1 MMNPTLITR
10 RRLLIAMALSP
21 LLWQMRGA
29 QAADVDPQRVVA
41 LEWLPAELLLALG
54 VTPYGVADIPNY
66 RLWVNEPALPD
77 SVIDVG
83 LRTEPNLELLTQM
96 KPSFIVWSAG
106 YGPSPEKLA
115 RIAPG
120 RGFTFSDGKRPL
132 AMAQRSL
139 LEMADLLGK
148 TQQAKR
154 HLAEFDALM
163 ESLRPRF
170 AGRRRSSAAD
180 DLSARSP
187 PRAGVWRKLPVP
199 GRCLIASVLK
209 TPGTAKRHSGEA
221 LALASTGWR
230 HLTKPMSSVSTM
242 AMSEIWLNCW
252 RRRSGR
258 RCPSCARA
266 ASSAFRRSGSTAR
279 RCQRC
284 ILPACWLMPRES
296 GMNTRLSPLA
306 IILLAGLLG
315 VAFALSIV
323 NLNVA
328 LPYAQWRQALWQ
340 PDVDDIAQMLF
351 HYSLLPRLAVALL
364 VGAGLGLV
372 GVLFQQVLRNPLA
385 EPTTL
390 GVATGA
396 QLGITVTTLWAI
408 PGVLA
413 SQFAALA
420 GACLV
425 GALVFGVSWGKRLSP
440 VTLILAGLVVS
451 LYCGALN
458 QLMVIFHH
466 DQLQSMFL
474 WSTGTL
480 TQTDWS
486 VAQRLWPQLLGGA
499 ILTLLLL
506 RPLTLMGLDDGV
518 ARNLG
523 LALSL
528 ARLGALTLA
537 IVISA
542 LLVNAVGIIG
552 FIGLFAPLLAKM
564 LGARRLLARLL
575 LAALIGALLL
585 WLSDQVILWL
595 SRVWR
600 EVSTGSVTALIGA
613 PLLLWLLP
621 RLRSIS
627 APVMNGGDNVQP
639 ERYHVQWFVLAGVA
653 LLLLAVSVAL
663 AFGRD
668 AHGWLW
674 AHGDLL
680 EQLLP
685 WRWPRVLSAL
695 FAGVMLAVAGCI
707 IQRLT
712 GSPMASPEVLG
723 ISSGAA
729 FGVVLMLFFVPGDAF
744 GWLLPAGSLGAAA
757 TLLIIMLAAGRGGF
771 SPHRMLLAGM
781 ALSTAFTMLL
791 MMLQASGDPR
801 MAQILT
807 WISGS
812 TYSATPERVVRSGAV
827 MLALLALAPLCR
839 RWLTILPL
847 GGEAARAVGMA
858 LTSSRIVLLLL
869 AACLTAAA
877 TLTIGPLSF
886 VGLMAPHIARMMGF
900 RRTLPHMVIS
910 GLTGGLLLVFADWCG
925 RMMMFPYQIPAGL
938 LSTFIGAPYFIYL
951 LRKQSR

>member
-1 MMNPTLITR
+1 MKTTR
-10 RRLLIAMALSP
+10 SP
-21 LLWQMRGA
+21 FA
-29 QAADVDPQRVVA
+29 T
-41 LEWLPAELLLALG
+41 LLLLVLFIVGLAL
-54 VTPYGVADIPNY
+54 TWFNFNI
-66 RLWVNEPALPD
+66 ALPHT
-77 SVIDVG
+77 
-83 LRTEPNLELLTQM
+83 LW
-96 KPSFIVWSAG
+96 F
-106 YGPSPEKLA
+106 
-115 RIAPG
+115 
-120 RGFTFSDGKRPL
+120 
-132 AMAQRSL
+132 
-139 LEMADLLGK
+139 
-148 TQQAKR
+148 QAIR
-154 HLAEFDALM
+154 
-163 ESLRPRF
+163 
-170 AGRRRSSAAD
+170 
-180 DLSARSP
+180 
-187 PRAGVWRKLPVP
+187 
-199 GRCLIASVLK
+199 
-209 TPGTAKRHSGEA
+209 
-221 LALASTGWR
+221 
-230 HLTKPMSSVSTM
+230 
-242 AMSEIWLNCW
+242 
-252 RRRSGR
+252 
-258 RCPSCARA
+258 
-266 ASSAFRRSGSTAR
+266 
-279 RCQRC
+279 
-284 ILPACWLMPRES
+284 
-296 GMNTRLSPLA
+296 
-306 IILLAGLLG
+306 
-315 VAFALSIV
+315 
-323 NLNVA
+323 
-328 LPYAQWRQALWQ
+328 Q
-340 PDVDDIAQMLF
+340 PDINAIDQMLF
-351 HYSLLPRLAVALL
+351 HYSLLPRLTISLL

-396 QLGITVTTLWAI
+396 QLGMTITALWAI

-420 GACLV
+420 GACIV
-425 GALVFGVSWGKRLSP
+425 GALVFGVAWGKRLSP

-451 LYCGALN
+451 LYCGAIN

-486 VAQRLWPQLLGGA
+486 IVQRLWPQLLGGVM
-499 ILTLLLL
+499 LTLLLL

-542 LLVNAVGIIG
+542 FLVNAVGIIG

-564 LGARRLLARLL
+564 LGARRLLSRLM
-575 LAALIGALLL
+575 LAPLIGALIL
-585 WLSDQVILWL
+585 WLSDQIILWL
-595 SRVWR
+595 TRVWM

-621 RLRSIS
+621 RLRSMS
-627 APVMNGGDNVQP
+627 APSMNANDSVAN
-639 ERYHVQWFVLAGVA
+639 ERQHVQWFA
-653 LLLLAVSVAL
+653 LGGLVILLAAMFAAL
-663 AFGRD
+663 SLGRD
-668 AHGWLW
+668 AHSWHW
-674 AHGDLL
+674 ASGTLL
-680 EQLLP
+680 DELIQ
-685 WRWPRVLSAL
+685 WRWPRIASAL
-695 FAGVMLAVAGCI
+695 IAGVMLAVAGCI

-712 GSPMASPEVLG
+712 GNPMASPEVLG

-729 FGVVLMLFFVPGDAF
+729 FGVVLMLFVVPGNAF
-744 GWLLPAGSLGAAA
+744 VWLLPAGSLGAAV
-757 TLLIIMLAAGRGGF
+757 TLLVILIAAGRGGF

-807 WISGS
+807 WIAGS
-812 TYSATPERVVRSGAV
+812 TYNATGKLVAQSATAMVIF
-827 MLALLALAPLCR
+827 LLLVPLCR

-847 GGEAARAVGMA
+847 GGETARSIGMA
-858 LTSSRIVLLLL
+858 LSPARISLLLL

-900 RRTLPHMVIS
+900 RRTMPHIVMSALI
-910 GLTGGLLLVFADWCG
+910 GGLILVFADWCG
-925 RMMMFPYQIPAGL
+925 RMLMFPYQVPAGL

>member
-1 MMNPTLITR
+1 MKTTR
-10 RRLLIAMALSP
+10 SP
-21 LLWQMRGA
+21 F
-29 QAADVDPQRVVA
+29 AAI
-41 LEWLPAELLLALG
+41 LLLALF
-54 VTPYGVADIPNY
+54 VVALVMTWFNFN
-66 RLWVNEPALPD
+66 LALP
-77 SVIDVG
+77 
-83 LRTEPNLELLTQM
+83 N
-96 KPSFIVWSAG
+96 
-106 YGPSPEKLA
+106 
-115 RIAPG
+115 
-120 RGFTFSDGKRPL
+120 
-132 AMAQRSL
+132 
-139 LEMADLLGK
+139 
-148 TQQAKR
+148 
-154 HLAEFDALM
+154 
-163 ESLRPRF
+163 
-170 AGRRRSSAAD
+170 
-180 DLSARSP
+180 
-187 PRAGVWRKLPVP
+187 
-199 GRCLIASVLK
+199 
-209 TPGTAKRHSGEA
+209 
-221 LALASTGWR
+221 
-230 HLTKPMSSVSTM
+230 
-242 AMSEIWLNCW
+242 
-252 RRRSGR
+252 
-258 RCPSCARA
+258 
-266 ASSAFRRSGSTAR
+266 
-279 RCQRC
+279 
-284 ILPACWLMPRES
+284 
-296 GMNTRLSPLA
+296 
-306 IILLAGLLG
+306 
-315 VAFALSIV
+315 
-323 NLNVA
+323 
-328 LPYAQWRQALWQ
+328 ALWFEAMRQ
-340 PDVDDIAQMLF
+340 PDINAIDQMLF
-351 HYSLLPRLAVALL
+351 HYSLVPRLAISLL

-396 QLGITVTTLWAI
+396 QLGMTITTLWAI
-408 PGVLA
+408 PGVLT

-420 GACLV
+420 GACIV
-425 GALVFGVSWGKRLSP
+425 GALVFGVAWGKRLSL

-451 LYCGALN
+451 LYCGAIN

-486 VAQRLWPQLLGGA
+486 VVQRLWPQLLGGVM
-499 ILTLLLL
+499 LTLLLL

-542 LLVNAVGIIG
+542 FLVNAVGIIG

-564 LGARRLLARLL
+564 LGARRLLSRLI
-575 LAALIGALLL
+575 LAPLIGALIL
-585 WLSDQVILWL
+585 WLSDQLILWL
-595 SRVWR
+595 TRVWM

-621 RLRSIS
+621 RLRSMS
-627 APVMNGGDNVQP
+627 APSMNASDNVAN
-639 ERYHVQWFVLAGVA
+639 ERQNVQWFALGGLVILLAAMFVA
-653 LLLLAVSVAL
+653 LSL
-663 AFGRD
+663 GRD
-668 AHGWLW
+668 AQSWHW
-674 AHGDLL
+674 ASGTLL
-680 EQLLP
+680 DQLAQ
-685 WRWPRVLSAL
+685 WRWPRIASAL
-695 FAGVMLAVAGCI
+695 IAGVMLAVAGCI

-712 GSPMASPEVLG
+712 GNPMASPEVLG

-729 FGVVLMLFFVPGDAF
+729 FGVVLMLFVVPGNAF
-744 GWLLPAGSLGAAA
+744 GWLLPAGSLGAAV
-757 TLLIIMLAAGRGGF
+757 TLLIILIAAGRGGF

-812 TYSATPERVVRSGAV
+812 TYNATAEQVVQSAIAMVI
-827 MLALLALAPLCR
+827 LLLLVPLCR

-847 GGEAARAVGMA
+847 GGETARSIGMA
-858 LTSSRIVLLLL
+858 LSPARIGLLLL

-900 RRTLPHMVIS
+900 RRTMPHIVIS
-910 GLTGGLLLVFADWCG
+910 ALIGGLMLVFADWCG
-925 RMMMFPYQIPAGL
+925 RMLMFPYQVPAGL